1 MEGNQ
6 SGLNPQNYRITV
18 ILLLKWS
25 MENLACIL
33 LLPVSYKLQI
43 LEITPEKLSPFN
55 IALTAIMKSSILY
68 KSTAKGHI
76 SISLL

>member
-1 MEGNQ
+1 
-6 SGLNPQNYRITV
+6 
-18 ILLLKWS
+18 

-33 LLPVSYKLQI
+33 LLPVSYKPQI

>member
-1 MEGNQ
+1 
-6 SGLNPQNYRITV
+6 
-18 ILLLKWS
+18 

-33 LLPVSYKLQI
+33 LLPVSYKPQI

-68 KSTAKGHI
+68 KILPKVIFLLVSYRTKF
-76 SISLL
+76 SLKYVMWKCAL